1 MGITGTIPTKV
12 KVRKNSTVP
21 DVGARPRI
29 NLIEGANIN
38 ITAVDDPAADE
49 VDVTLASTPGTTGEI
64 ISVNSQETD
73 VPDAFTLEFCRF
85 TIPAGKN
92 LTLYN
97 AGIYPSGI

>member
-1 MGITGTIPTKV
+1 MGISGTIPAKI
-12 KVRKNSTVP
+12 KVRKNSAVP
-21 DVGARPRI
+21 DVGARQRL

-38 ITAVDDPAADE
+38 ITAVDDPVDE
-49 VDVTLASTPGTTGEI
+49 EIDVTVASAALAVDKL

-73 VPDAFTLEFCRF
+73 IPDASTFEFCRF
-85 TIPAGKN
+85 VIPAGRN